1 LAGLIVSKGIRLT
14 VAAVVER
21 DGRFLCVEERIDGVL
36 RINQPAGHLEPGESL
51 VQGVIRETL
60 EETAHE
66 FTPHGLLGI
75 YRWQHPDK
83 GLTYVRVAFTG
94 AVGDARSHLH
104 LHVGI
109 ERVLWMTLA
118 ELRACRTRHRSPL
131 VMRCVEDFA
140 AGPRYPLDLLR
151 DIEAPAP

>member
-21 DGRFLCVEERIDGVL
+21 DGKFLCVEEHIDGML
-36 RINQPAGHLEPGESL
+36 RLNQPAGHLEPGESL
-51 VQGVIRETL
+51 LQGVIRETL

-66 FTPHGLLGI
+66 FTPHDLLAI

-94 AVGDARSHLH
+94 TVGNAHPHLR
-104 LHVGI
+104 LDVGI
-109 ERVLWMTLA
+109 ERVLWMTLI
-118 ELRACRTRHRSPL
+118 ELRACRARHRSPL

-140 AGPRYPLDLLR
+140 AGKRYPLDLLR

>member
-1 LAGLIVSKGIRLT
+1 MSKGIHLT
-14 VAAVVER
+14 VAAVVQR
-21 DGRFLCVEERIDGVL
+21 DGRFLCVEERIDGML
-36 RINQPAGHLEPGESL
+36 RINQPAGHLEAGESL
-51 VQGVIRETL
+51 VQAVIRETL

-94 AVGDARSHLH
+94 TVGDPSWHLH
-104 LHVGI
+104 LDVGI
-109 ERVLWMTLA
+109 ERTLWMTPV
-118 ELRACRTRHRSPL
+118 ELRASRARHRSPL

-151 DIEAPAP
+151 DIEPLAP